1 MNINR
6 VRKLHSPRMLA
17 LACLVV
23 GGLWTSLQAQ
33 TITPASV
40 ERFLD
45 PGASTDVDKT
55 VGTPAI
61 PPRPDICF
69 LADTTGSMGA
79 AIGNVI
85 ANATTIMNNVIAVQ
99 PDAQFCAAEYRD
111 TGDSPEFAVNQAITD
126 NVAAVAAAIG
136 TWDAGGGGDD
146 LEGQLHALTE
156 LSDPTVAGWRD
167 APSTRIIVWFGDAPG
182 HDPSIG
188 GESLAS
194 TIDALVA
201 EVIRVIAVPVAPPV
215 AGGLDALGQAKAI
228 VSATGGVLITTVN
241 PDDVTAAIL
250 LGLTNL
256 PVDVSMTSNCAVE
269 TGGAVLTSFV
279 PDVVNVISG
288 NDALFVETITVGPAA
303 IEGQTYTCQD
313 WALLDG
319 SPMNDAAGNLV
330 VEEKTIHVN
339 DVTPPTAACVQGPNP
354 GGNVPQAGKTNQDGF
369 FTVLGDDNVEVASIV
384 ICDSESSFC
393 SDPLSSG
400 DTVKI
405 TQTPG
410 GTPRDVRPG
419 PGGITAHIFLNGDG
433 VLTVTDTSGLVTEA
447 SCLVPPPPK

>member
-6 VRKLHSPRMLA
+6 FKKLHSPRLLA
-17 LACLVV
+17 LACLAVA
-23 GGLWTSLQAQ
+23 GLSTSLYAQ

-40 ERFLD
+40 VASLD
-45 PGASTDVDKT
+45 PGASINVDKT
-55 VGTPAI
+55 VGTPVI
-61 PPRPDICF
+61 PPQPDICF

-79 AIGNVI
+79 ALANVI
-85 ANATTIMNNVIAVQ
+85 ANSTDIMNDVLAVQ

-111 TGDSPEFAVNQAITD
+111 VGDSFVFALNQAITA
-126 NVAAVAAAIG
+126 NTAAVAGAIG
-136 TWDAGGGGDD
+136 TWDADEGGDIP
-146 LEGQLHALTE
+146 EAQLNALTQ
-156 LSDPTVAGWRD
+156 LSNPAIAGWRAD
-167 APSTRIIVWFGDAPG
+167 STRIIVWFGDNPG
-182 HDPSIG
+182 HDPSLG
-188 GESLAS
+188 ATLAS
-194 TIDALVA
+194 TITALTD
-201 EVIRVIAVPVAPPV
+201 EEIRVIAVPVATPFNQ
-215 AGGLDALGQAKAI
+215 GLDFSGQATAI
-228 VSATGGVLITTVN
+228 VDATGGVLITTVD
-241 PDDVTAAIL
+241 PEDVTEAIL

-256 PVDVSMTSNCAVE
+256 PVDVSMTSNCEAT

-279 PDVVNVISG
+279 PALQTVTSG
-288 NDALFVETITVGPAA
+288 TDASFDETITVGAAA

-313 WALLDG
+313 WALLNG
-319 SPMNDAAGNLV
+319 SPMNDAEGNLV

-384 ICDSESSFC
+384 ICDSGSSFC
-393 SDPLSSG
+393 SDTLSSG

-433 VLTVTDTSGLVTEA
+433 VLTVTDTSDLVTEA

>member
-1 MNINR
+1 MNNNR
-6 VRKLHSPRMLA
+6 VRKLHGPRMLA

-23 GGLWTSLQAQ
+23 GGLWTSLHAQ

-40 ERFLD
+40 EASLD
-45 PGASTDVDKT
+45 PGASLNVDKT
-55 VGTPAI
+55 VGTPVI

-69 LADTTGSMGA
+69 LADTTGSMGD
-79 AIGNVI
+79 AIDNVI

-111 TGDSPEFAVNQAITD
+111 TGDSPEFAVNQTITD
-126 NVAAVAAAIG
+126 NVAAVAAAIA
-136 TWDAGGGGDD
+136 TWDASGGGDD

-156 LSDPTVAGWRD
+156 LSDPTVSGWRVD
-167 APSTRIIVWFGDAPG
+167 STRIIVWFGDAPA

-188 GESLAS
+188 GETLAT
-194 TIDALVA
+194 TILALQGEMV
-201 EVIRVIAVPVAPPV
+201 RVIAVPVAPPV
-215 AGGLDALGQAKAI
+215 AGGLDGLGQATAI
-228 VSATGGVLITTVN
+228 VDATGGVLITTVD
-241 PDDVTAAIL
+241 PEDVTEAIL

-256 PVDVSMTSNCAVE
+256 PVDVSMTSNCAAT
-269 TGGAVLTSFV
+269 TGGAVLTGFAPASQIV
-279 PDVVNVISG
+279 TSG
-288 NDALFVETITVGPAA
+288 TDALFVETITVGPAA

-319 SPMNDAAGNLV
+319 SPMNDPAGNLV

-339 DVTPPTAACVQGPNP
+339 DVTPPTAACVEGPNP
-354 GGNVPQAGKTNQDGF
+354 AGNVPQAGQTNEDGF
-369 FTVLGDDNVEVASIV
+369 FTVLGDDNVGVASIV
-384 ICDSESSFC
+384 VCDDASAFC
-393 SDPLSSG
+393 SAPLSSS

-405 TQTPG
+405 TQAPGITPHE
-410 GTPRDVRPG
+410 VRPG

-433 VLTVTDTSGLVTEA
+433 VLTVTDTSGLETTA